1 MKSELFLRIIGDI
14 DDDLITE
21 AEAKRRVSP
30 GFVRIAGGIAAC
42 FLIAAAV
49 VIAVP
54 SLRRSAMDAAPMEN
68 AAADIGYAAD
78 EEFWFTADKIM
89 SEAENQSDADGA
101 DGKTS
106 TTAASATGGVSG
118 NTPAETVRPTAK
130 PETGAPETSA
140 DTALPQPLMGWTFYF
155 YDGKTWRTDTK
166 TYPGGLPSMQNIVND
181 YLSAAGVKVICTGA
195 RSEVVGE
202 KDDVKNGIVTHTVG
216 VRTWYI
222 TLDGEISEAQ
232 FRGLVNTVLES
243 ASPSKLYL
251 VQADTPAGTMGP
263 AQASRIG

>member
-21 AEAKRRVSP
+21 AAQERRFSP
-30 GFVRIAGGIAAC
+30 RFVRIMGGIAAC
-42 FLIAAAV
+42 FVLAAALVIAA
-49 VIAVP
+49 P
-54 SLRRSAMDAAPMEN
+54 LLTRTMHDRAPMEN
-68 AAADIGYAAD
+68 EAVMDAAGD
-78 EEFWFTADKIM
+78 FWFTADEYKGKV
-89 SEAENQSDADGA
+89 ENWIDADGA
-101 DGKTS
+101 DKAQTS
-106 TTAASATGGVSG
+106 STSGSAAGSVSG
-118 NTPAETVRPTAK
+118 NTPAETVHPTAM
-130 PETGAPETSA
+130 PETGSAETSA

-166 TYPGGLPSMQNIVND
+166 TYPGGVPSMQNIVND
-181 YLSAAGVKVICTGA
+181 YLSEAGVKVTCTGA

-202 KDDVKNGIVTHTVG
+202 KDEVKNGIVTHTVG

-222 TLDGEISEAQ
+222 TLDGAVTDAQ